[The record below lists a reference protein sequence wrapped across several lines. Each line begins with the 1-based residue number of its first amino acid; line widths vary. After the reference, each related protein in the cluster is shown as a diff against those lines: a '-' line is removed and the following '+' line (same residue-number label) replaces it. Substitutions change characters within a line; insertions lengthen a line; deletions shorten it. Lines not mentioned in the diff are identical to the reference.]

1 MNSRRAFI
9 KQSVIAAAGLPF
21 LRFSSKNSVPYAD
34 TIGLQV
40 YTVRNQLQND
50 PATTLKTIKD
60 LGYHQ
65 VELMDLEIAGEQIN
79 ICRDLDLKINSSFI
93 NWNHITGGWQYIGAE
108 APEAGM
114 EQLIELAAEENLE
127 YLVFGYMR
135 PEERGTKDQ
144 YMSHIEA
151 LNLAGEQCKA
161 AGIQLG
167 YHNHAFEFEPIDNE
181 VPYEW
186 LISELDPELVKF
198 ELDVFWADIAGWDP
212 VALID
217 RLGER
222 ISLLHLKDKK
232 NGTAVT
238 FQEGEVRRK
247 TFKELG
253 NGVIDIEACM
263 QAGKRAGVSYCFV
276 EQDQS
281 PNPIRSI
288 ETSVRFVQNL

>member
-1 MNSRRAFI
+1 MISRRTFI
-9 KQSVIAAAGLPF
+9 KQSVVAAAGLPF
-21 LRFSSKNSVPYAD
+21 LRLSDWHSVPYAD

-40 YTVRNQLQND
+40 YTVRNQLQAD
-50 PATTLKTIKD
+50 PATTLRTIKN

-65 VELMDLEIAGEQIN
+65 VELMDIETAGEQIN
-79 ICRDLDLKINSSFI
+79 ICRDLDLTINSSFI
-93 NWNHITGGWQYIGAE
+93 NWNHITNGWRYVV
-108 APEAGM
+108 PETGM
-114 EQLIELAAEENLE
+114 KQIIELAARENLE

-135 PEERGTKDQ
+135 PEERGSKDQ
-144 YMSHIEA
+144 YKRHIEA

-161 AGIQLG
+161 AGIQLA

-186 LISELDPELVKF
+186 LIGDLDPDLVKF
-198 ELDVFWADIAGWDP
+198 ELDVFWADLAGWDP
-212 VALID
+212 VALIE

-222 ISLLHLKDKK
+222 ISLLHLKDKRE
-232 NGTAVT
+232 GTAVI

-281 PNPIRSI
+281 SNPIRSI
-288 ETSVRFVQNL
+288 ETSIRFVQNL